1 MLQHPYLELPK
12 SFFQPV
18 WPEPQQNARL
28 VAVNRALMQEIDCD
42 LSDEQLLALTAGQLE
57 DASLAE
63 FDLQPLAQKYT
74 GHQFG
79 YYNPD
84 LGDGRGVLLGRWE
97 DKNGQAWDFHLKGA
111 GRTPYSRRGDGR
123 AVLRSVIREYLASE
137 ALYGL
142 GVPTTRAL
150 SIATS
155 DEQVQRETFE
165 TRASLMR
172 VTPSHIRFGHFQ
184 WAASK
189 GPATFEF
196 LTNFV
201 VEHHYPELQSLAEP
215 QRSAALLKTVCER
228 TAVLMAKWQAVGF
241 NHGVMNSDNMSI
253 LGETF
258 DFGPYAFFDDFQ
270 IEYICNHS
278 DYEGRYAYNQ
288 QPKIGVTNCQL
299 LAHAFDKVLDEAAQ
313 NEALEAFV
321 ETYNRQYIDEM
332 NRKIGLHTVQPDDK
346 NLIGDLLVLMDQH
359 RVDFSL
365 FFRRLAKWNQP
376 DEGELMALLNQPG
389 AFVDW
394 FQCYDARLQQEGVSE
409 SERQQRILAA
419 NPAIVL
425 RNYIAQGIIEAAENG
440 DYQPLEQWVEALHSP
455 FEEHPGLAEFQKP
468 PSPEQKGL
476 QLSCSS

>member
-1 MLQHPYLELPK
+1 M
-12 SFFQPV
+12 
-18 WPEPQQNARL
+18 
-28 VAVNRALMQEIDCD
+28 
-42 LSDEQLLALTAGQLE
+42 
-57 DASLAE
+57 
-63 FDLQPLAQKYT
+63 
-74 GHQFG
+74 
-79 YYNPD
+79 
-84 LGDGRGVLLGRWE
+84 
-97 DKNGQAWDFHLKGA
+97 
-111 GRTPYSRRGDGR
+111 
-123 AVLRSVIREYLASE
+123 IREYLASE

-165 TRASLMR
+165 PRASLMR

-201 VEHHYPELQSLAEP
+201 VEHHYPELQSLEEP

-299 LAHAFDKVLDEAAQ
+299 LAQAFDKVLDEAAQ

-332 NRKIGLHTVQPDDK
+332 NRKIGLQTVQPDDK
-346 NLIGDLLVLMDQH
+346 T
-359 RVDFSL
+359 
-365 FFRRLAKWNQP
+365 
-376 DEGELMALLNQPG
+376 
-389 AFVDW
+389 
-394 FQCYDARLQQEGVSE
+394 
-409 SERQQRILAA
+409 
-419 NPAIVL
+419 
-425 RNYIAQGIIEAAENG
+425 
-440 DYQPLEQWVEALHSP
+440 
-455 FEEHPGLAEFQKP
+455 
-468 PSPEQKGL
+468 
-476 QLSCSS
+476 